1 LGTGLAKN
9 GNGKRKEETTME
21 NIYKKKVRPVSAP
34 SLGGACLQHRVLEIT
49 LKGTSLP
56 HLFVGVTGGERE
68 IRESEERERGGE
80 RPAGVELKEEREFR
94 WVRLPRTAADGCE
107 LDGTDP
113 YGTI

>member
-1 LGTGLAKN
+1 
-9 GNGKRKEETTME
+9 
-21 NIYKKKVRPVSAP
+21 
-34 SLGGACLQHRVLEIT
+34 
-49 LKGTSLP
+49 
-56 HLFVGVTGGERE
+56 LFVGVTGGERE